1 MTAEKHEATTV
12 VLGKTPGKL
21 VRFSYLHVFR
31 PHLNKESG
39 RSEYSVQ
46 IMIPK
51 ANTED
56 VAAIKAAIAEQE
68 KILWPKGNLPPKY
81 QYPLKD
87 GDTHKSQKGEDRS
100 VPGHWLLTSKTDA
113 YPRVKGSNDEDKT
126 APVNPPPEVAGTTRG
141 TELGPNGKPKLEL
154 LTESQVKSG
163 DWGRVSVNVKSYT
176 TGNTGTSAFL
186 NSLQKVQTGEPLG
199 NGRRS
204 AASEFD
210 DYDDTDESDDPLA

>member
-1 MTAEKHEATTV
+1 MSAEKHEATTV
-12 VLGKTPGKL
+12 VLGKTKGRL
-21 VRFSYLHVFR
+21 VRFSFLHVFR

-46 IMIPK
+46 ILIPK
-51 ANTED
+51 ANVED
-56 VAAIKAAIAEQE
+56 VAAIKDAIAAQE
-68 KILWPKGNLPPKY
+68 KILWPKGNLPPMY

-100 VPGHWLLTSKTDA
+100 VPGHWILTSKTDA
-113 YPRVKGSNDEDKT
+113 YPRTKDGKDEDKT
-126 APVNPPPEVAGTTRG
+126 GGLKPPPEVAGTTRG
-141 TELGPNGKPKLEL
+141 ADGKLEL

-176 TGNTGTSAFL
+176 TGNTGASAFL

-210 DYDDTDESDDPLA
+210 DYDDADEQDDPLA